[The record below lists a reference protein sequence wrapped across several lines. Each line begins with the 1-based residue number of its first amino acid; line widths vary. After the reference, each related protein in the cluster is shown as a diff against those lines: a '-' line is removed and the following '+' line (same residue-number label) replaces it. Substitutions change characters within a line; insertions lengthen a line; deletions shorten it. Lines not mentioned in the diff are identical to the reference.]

1 MINELM
7 RRRALLS
14 ASESLPYDA
23 QVEWLSNG
31 GTAFIDT
38 GIIPK
43 DTPRVVLKVAQ
54 MDNFDTDVFG
64 FATNTVPSFVG
75 DLSYHLTNNT
85 QGFQYYRYYST
96 TGVGQVLVFPG
107 IGLGTYAEWDLGYIC
122 KCNGQLLTTLTR
134 QSFVNNSQTLYL
146 FKGRTLCSQHARVAY
161 FQVYDGDALMR
172 DFIPVRVGQVGYMY
186 DKVSKQLFGNAGSG
200 AFIFGND
207 I

>member
-38 GIIPK
+38 GIIPI
-43 DTPRVVLKVAQ
+43 DTPRCVFSVAVTGA
-54 MDNFDTDVFG
+54 MDTDLFG
-64 FATNTVPSFVG
+64 FMANNVPSFVG
-75 DLSYHLTNNT
+75 DFT
-85 QGFQYYRYYST
+85 QLAGDDVQSFQYYRYYNTS
-96 TGVGQVLVFPG
+96 GVGTVLKVYG
-107 IGLGTYAEWDLGYIC
+107 ITLNEFADWDLGYIC
-122 KCNGQLLTTLTR
+122 KCNGNTLTTLTR
-134 QSFVNNSQTLYL
+134 QSFANNTQSIYL
-146 FKGRTLCSQHARVAY
+146 FRGRMFCSGNARLAY
-161 FQVYDGDALMR
+161 MKIYDGDTLMR
-172 DFIPVRVGQVGYMY
+172 DFIPVRVGQVGYIY
-186 DKVSKQLFGNAGSG
+186 DKVSKQLFGNIGSG